1 MRQGGHV
8 TLVGFV
14 ATEPRIHHFS
24 DGTAVTN
31 LRIGSTAR
39 QVDRQ
44 TGEWRDGETSF
55 YSVKCW
61 RKLAQNVATCLRK
74 GQPIIVAGKL
84 YTRSFEDRGG
94 RQRSEIEVQ
103 ADTIGFDLARGEA
116 HFSWSRRSTAD
127 PALARGEAI
136 RAGLDVEDGAG
147 VRGGQATGA
156 GAADGDEMFDEQEI
170 ADLEQEL
177 DASAA
182 EPAVG

>member
-14 ATEPRIHHFS
+14 ATEPRIHQFS
-24 DGTAVTN
+24 DGTAVAN

-84 YTRSFEDRGG
+84 YTKSYEDRNGQ
-94 RQRSEIEVQ
+94 QRSEIEVH
-103 ADTIGFDLARGEA
+103 ADSRSRVTPVGWTWPAARRISAGTGA
-116 HFSWSRRSTAD
+116 QRPTPPLWPGARRSG
-127 PALARGEAI
+127 PASTSRMTPACP
-136 RAGLDVEDGAG
+136 VP
-147 VRGGQATGA
+147 
-156 GAADGDEMFDEQEI
+156 
-170 ADLEQEL
+170 
-177 DASAA
+177 AS
-182 EPAVG
+182 